1 MRLEKGYRAFGREL
15 TPEYGPAEAGL
26 LFACKLRGG
35 VPFLGREAVEKAR
48 AEGTRRRLVSVL
60 VGDPDREPGPGL
72 DGGPAPGPGRE
83 PDRARAGRCCGAAS
97 SCSATG
103 WRSAS

>member
-15 TPEYGPAEAGL
+15 TPEYGPVQAGL

-48 AEGTRRRLVSVL
+48 AEGPRRRLVSVL
-60 VGDPDREPGPGL
+60 VGDPDREPGPA
-72 DGGPAPGPGRE
+72 GGRPVGAG
-83 PDRARAGRCCGAAS
+83 ARPCCGAAS
-97 SCSATG
+97 WCCATG